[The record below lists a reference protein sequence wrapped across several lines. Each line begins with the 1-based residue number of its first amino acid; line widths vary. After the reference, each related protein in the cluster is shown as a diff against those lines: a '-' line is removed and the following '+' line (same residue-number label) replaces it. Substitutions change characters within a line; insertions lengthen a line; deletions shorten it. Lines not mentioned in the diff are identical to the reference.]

1 MQTVTY
7 GRYQSVAEI
16 PDLVEMQTKS
26 YEWFLQP
33 KALPNKRKEQG
44 LESLLREVFP
54 IHSYDK
60 TLCLEYVSFELGR
73 PRYSP
78 DECRKLRMTYG
89 YPFKI
94 RVRLVKPEPIE
105 EEIYLG
111 EIPIMIGGGE
121 FIVNGS
127 ERVTVSQLH
136 RSPGVDF
143 SVETHTGEKKLHSC
157 WIIPERGSW
166 IEVNV
171 SKKEAITVRI
181 DQSGKFAATTLMRA
195 MSPQYSTDAAILR
208 EFYEVEK
215 VVRKKSDPEAKFAGA
230 LQGAYAVGDI
240 LDEASGEPFVHSGDE
255 ITEEQAEAIAA
266 SGIKEVEVLR
276 DPDDLL
282 ILNTLRED
290 TTASHDEAL
299 LKIYQRLRPG
309 NPPLLEKARELF
321 HEKFFD
327 DTRYRLGRVGRFRL
341 NRKFGTTIPEDQQT
355 LQPVDLVQAVR
366 YILDLRGGR
375 GEIDDID
382 HLGNRRV
389 RTIAELAGEE
399 FRKGF
404 LKLRR
409 TAQERMNLENAD
421 TVTPRNLI
429 NSKTFSSAIEYF
441 FARGELS
448 QVVDQ
453 TNPLS
458 QLTHE
463 RRLSALGPGGL
474 NRKRAGFEVRD
485 VHVSHYGRLC
495 PIETPEGSNI
505 GLISSLSIYSSLDDY
520 GFLTTPYRV
529 VKNGKVTEEV
539 VRLRADEEFHAVLAP
554 ADTLVGEKGKI
565 ISDDVSGKVIARIKG
580 DPILVDPKDIHYMDV
595 SAKQI
600 VGVSASLIPFLE
612 HDDANRALMGSN
624 MQRQAVPLLVTE
636 PPIVGT
642 GMEDVVASNS
652 SMVVCARKSGT
663 VKYVDASKIV
673 IGDETYRLRK
683 FEGLNERTCLN
694 QVPIVK
700 PGEKVEKGQVLADGA
715 ATKDG
720 ILALGRNLTVAFM
733 PWDGYNYEDAIL
745 LSENLVRDDVFTSIH
760 IDEFEIE
767 IRETKLGREEFT
779 RDIPNV
785 SERALRHLDETGIV
799 RVGTRCK
806 PGDIL
811 VGKVAPK
818 SKSELTPEEKLLHAI
833 FGRAGE
839 DVKNASLEV
848 PTGVEGIVI
857 AAEKFSRKVN
867 LTDQERQRNLQEIK
881 KAEIE
886 FLDQYRESTRVL
898 VQEAAEALGGDLLDA
913 DGKTPVEVVDGMLML
928 DLRRLRDHVRQLAE
942 THAETKTRNALMA
955 LVQAHTDKIEDAETE
970 KNKLVNRL
978 SRGDELPNGVLEMVK
993 VYVATRRKISVGDK
1007 MAGRH
1012 GNKGVISRILPSE
1025 DMPFLEDGTPVDIVL
1040 NPLGV
1045 PSRMNVG
1052 QILET
1057 HLGWAASKLGYR
1069 AITPVFD
1076 GADESEIE
1084 EALTK
1089 AGCATDGKSQLYD
1102 GRTGEPFTQRV
1113 TVGKLY
1119 MLKLHHLVDD
1129 KVHARA
1135 TGPYSLIT
1143 QQPLGGKA
1151 RFGGQRFGEMEVWAL
1166 EAYGAAHILQE
1177 LLTVKSDDV
1186 DGRTKIYEAMVK
1198 NENILEP
1205 GTPVSFGVL
1214 CNEIKGLGLN
1224 IELHKRGS
1232 AEELLGA

>member
-1 MQTVTY
+1 METVVY
-7 GRYQSVAEI
+7 GRFRSVAEI

-26 YEWFLQP
+26 YREFLQP
-33 KALPNKRKEQG
+33 ETSPARRRNEG
-44 LESLLREVFP
+44 LEALLREVFP
-54 IHSYDK
+54 IYSYDK
-60 TLCLEYVSFELGR
+60 SLCLEYISYELGR
-73 PRYSP
+73 PRYTVE
-78 DECRKLRMTYG
+78 ECRKLRLTYG

-94 RVRLVKPEPIE
+94 RVRLVKRESVE

-121 FIVNGS
+121 FIINGS

-143 SVETHTGEKKLHSC
+143 SVELHTGEKKLHSC

-166 IEVNV
+166 IEINV
-171 SKKEAITVRI
+171 TKKDAIAVRI
-181 DQSGKFAATTLMRA
+181 DQSGKFACTTLLRA
-195 MSPQYSTDAAILR
+195 MDAKFSTDAAILR

-215 VVRKKSDPEAKFAGA
+215 VSRKKTDPEAKFAKS
-230 LQGAYAVGDI
+230 LVGAYADGDI
-240 LDEASGEPFVHSGDE
+240 VDAQSGEPFVRSGEE
-255 ITEEQAEAIAA
+255 ITEEAARAIAQ
-266 SGIKEVEVLR
+266 SELRDVEVLR
-276 DPDDLL
+276 DPQDFL

-290 TTASHDEAL
+290 TTHSHEEAL
-299 LKIYQRLRPG
+299 MKIYSRLRPG
-309 NPPLLEKARELF
+309 NPPQIEKARELF

-327 DTRYRLGRVGRFRL
+327 ETRYRLGRVGRFRL
-341 NRKFGTTIPEDQQT
+341 NRKFGTEIPETKQT
-355 LQPVDLVQAVR
+355 LAADDFVQAVR
-366 YILDLRGGR
+366 YILELRAGR

-389 RTIAELAGEE
+389 RTIHELAGDE

-409 TAQERMNLENAD
+409 TAQERMNLENVD

-458 QLTHE
+458 QLAHE

-485 VHVSHYGRLC
+485 VHISHFGRLC
-495 PIETPEGSNI
+495 PIETPEGANI

-520 GFLTTPYRV
+520 GFLTAPYVV
-529 VKNGKVTEEV
+529 VKNGKLTDEV
-539 VRLRADEEFHAVLAP
+539 VRLRADEENNAILAP
-554 ADTLVGEKGKI
+554 ADTDVDKSGKI
-565 ISDDVSGKVIARIKG
+565 VGDDKGRIIARVKG
-580 DPILVDPKDIHYMDV
+580 DPMLVDAKDVHYMDV
-595 SAKQI
+595 SPKQI

-624 MQRQAVPLLVTE
+624 MQRQAVPLLQSEAPLVQ
-636 PPIVGT
+636 T
-642 GMEDVVASNS
+642 GMEEVVARNS
-652 SMVVCARKSGT
+652 SMVVKARKSGT
-663 VKYVDASKIV
+663 VSAVDGGKIV
-673 IGDETYRLRK
+673 IGDDVYKLRK
-683 FEGLNERTCLN
+683 FEGLNERTCQN
-694 QVPIVK
+694 QVPLVK
-700 PGEKVEKGQVLADGA
+700 PGQKVKAGEVIADGA
-715 ATKDG
+715 ATDHG
-720 ILALGRNLTVAFM
+720 VLALGKNLTVAFM

-745 LSENLVRDDVFTSIH
+745 LSENLVKGDVYTSIH

-799 RVGTRCK
+799 RVGTRVK

-857 AAEKFSRKVN
+857 DAEKYSRKVN
-867 LTDQERQRNLQEIK
+867 LTENERTRNLEEIK
-881 KAEIE
+881 RAEIE
-886 FLDQYRESTRVL
+886 FLNQYRSNTKRLLDSTKDMLGAAVTSADGKKLAVTEDLLILDLRAIRDRVRAVAEEQKDAKVRADMLAL
-898 VQEAAEALGGDLLDA
+898 VQESSD
-913 DGKTPVEVVDGMLML
+913 
-928 DLRRLRDHVRQLAE
+928 R
-942 THAETKTRNALMA
+942 
-955 LVQAHTDKIEDAETE
+955 IEEAETE

-978 SRGDELPNGVLEMVK
+978 SRGDELPTGVLEMVK
-993 VYVATRRKISVGDK
+993 VYVATKRRISVGDK

-1012 GNKGVISRILPSE
+1012 GNKGVISKILPVE
-1025 DMPFLEDGTPVDIVL
+1025 DMPFLADGTPVDIVL

-1057 HLGWAASKLGYR
+1057 HLGWAAKKLGFR
-1069 AITPVFD
+1069 AISPVFD
-1076 GADESEIE
+1076 GASEQEIE
-1084 EALTK
+1084 GALTK
-1089 AGCATDGKSQLYD
+1089 AGFATDGKSTLYD

-1113 TVGKLY
+1113 TVGCLY

-1166 EAYGAAHILQE
+1166 EAYGAASILQE

-1224 IELHKRGS
+1224 IELHKRGA
-1232 AEELLGA
+1232 AEQVLPG